1 MLAPSLSIISS
12 LLNLYVLILLLRV
25 VIDLVSAFVRN
36 WRPKG
41 LVLILANVVYTLTD
55 PPLKALRRVIP
66 PLGIGGVGIDMAFL
80 ALYFIIYVAQNIIG
94 MLFRAVY

>member
-1 MLAPSLSIISS
+1 MLAPILSIISS

-66 PLGIGGVGIDMAFL
+66 PLGIGGVGIYMEFV
-80 ALYFIIYVAQNIIG
+80 ALYYIIYVAQNIIG
-94 MLFRAVY
+94 MLLRAVY